1 LEKSLILHAKER
13 AAATVSLL
21 SATAATATARGSNY
35 TRGGLVSYDILTN
48 DLTAGSATAHLKA
61 HLLEHLAHRLLLDHA
76 ELLVGA
82 TLSTGGGR
90 A

>member
-1 LEKSLILHAKER
+1 
-13 AAATVSLL
+13 VSLL
-21 SATAATATARGSNY
+21 SATATATLSGLSNY

-48 DLTAGSATAHLKA
+48 DLTTGSATAHLKA

-82 TLSTGGGR
+82 TLSTGRRRG
-90 A
+90 